1 MAKKPWEI
9 IFEQARKA
17 EQSYQRASGEKPSTQ
32 RLSTYLDRASYDRM
46 LANGFSEDDIL
57 SLTEFGIQKFGSDF
71 RFGSTYSFDLT
82 PYQQNPTWFLD
93 YADDDE
99 FGYNLDY
106 NTEKGRYKRGELP
119 SKLEDLYDE
128 TDPDDMERLANGLPP
143 KQFQIKQNAII
154 SVLNDVAA
162 GKIKKFDWKAL
173 GYEYNSDD
181 PLDVGRRETGLMP
194 YAAEQEYAGD
204 YVDKLRKRFG
214 LEPTKITNAGIV
226 TTNTTAGS
234 ASNAANITEKPTEK
248 KAGLFDVIGEFFSGI
263 GGGDT
268 GDRVSVVG
276 GIPMTESAAN

>member
-82 PYQQNPTWFLD
+82 PYQQNPTWYLD

-99 FGYNLDY
+99 FGYNLKYSAD
-106 NTEKGRYKRGELP
+106 KGRYKRGELP

-194 YAAEQEYAGD
+194 YAAEQEYAEIG
-204 YVDKLRKRFG
+204 R
-214 LEPTKITNAGIV
+214 
-226 TTNTTAGS
+226 
-234 ASNAANITEKPTEK
+234 ASCRE
-248 KAGLFDVIGEFFSGI
+248 
-263 GGGDT
+263 
-268 GDRVSVVG
+268 RV
-276 GIPMTESAAN
+276 